1 MERDRGKAVME
12 WVLAA
17 VLVAVSVW
25 FSKTYTKDASRL
37 ATMWLA
43 NGLVVGLLLC
53 TTTRRWPPL
62 LLAGFLGNLIGAAA
76 ANDPARSIAISGS
89 FNLLEV
95 LVAAWPLR
103 HARDAQALAGIADLT
118 RPKWFAKFFVAAVL
132 VAPLVSG
139 IAVAGFSFLRT
150 GLFASERLEI
160 WVIAHAIG
168 MGIMVPV
175 TLAFRSSELRV
186 LFDRRRI
193 PEKLLVF
200 ALLVG
205 VTCIVFW
212 QSHYPLLFLMFPPLL
227 LVAMRAGFAATSGA
241 ILLVTVAAV
250 GFSNAGHGPL
260 ALIGGG
266 AKERYLVLQLFI
278 GVQILTL
285 FPIVLMMAER
295 RRARRVSR
303 ANELR
308 YRMLADNSSDVIL
321 LTDADSRRVY
331 VSPAVTEMLGWT
343 PEEFLR
349 LSFRDLVHPDDLEAV
364 TAKIHPPDPTWTKLM
379 LVYRA
384 RRRDGAVI
392 WIEAQVAKFKDKHV
406 AELAGLGAHGLDR
419 GRFNHGKDGVEGRVV
434 TLRDI
439 TRRRLAEQQL
449 EAANLQLAS
458 LVWKDSLT
466 GLANRRRF
474 DEYLGQEWDRA
485 VRSRSPLALIILD
498 VDHFKVYNDCYGH
511 QQGDHCLI
519 AVSDAIASGLHRPSD
534 LAARYGGEE
543 FAVVMPDTTLA
554 GAQQVAERIRRNLLG
569 LRIAHAGSAL
579 GVVTVSVG
587 VADCIPHSS
596 QSEDELVQAADAAM
610 YRSKEGGRNRT
621 TTALLEP
628 PPMALSVVK

>member
-1 MERDRGKAVME
+1 MA
-12 WVLAA
+12 WA
-17 VLVAVSVW
+17 LVALLVAASVW
-25 FSKTYTKDASRL
+25 FSKSYTKDATRL

-53 TTTRRWPPL
+53 TTTRRWPS
-62 LLAGFLGNLIGAAA
+62 LLAAGFAGNALGAALA
-76 ANDPARSIAISGS
+76 HDPARSVAVSAIVNI
-89 FNLLEV
+89 FEV

-103 HARDAQALAGIADLT
+103 HARETQALAGIADLT
-118 RPKWFAKFFVAAVL
+118 RPALFAKFLAFAVL
-132 VAPLVSG
+132 LAPALSG
-139 IAVAGFSFLRT
+139 IAIAAQSYAHYH
-150 GLFASERLEI
+150 LFEAERLLL
-160 WVIAHAIG
+160 WFIAHALG

-175 TLAFRSSELRV
+175 TLSFRSSELHA
-186 LFDRRRI
+186 LFDRRRV
-193 PEKLLVF
+193 PEKLLML

-212 QSHYPLLFLMFPPLL
+212 QSHFPLLFLMFPPLL
-227 LVAMRAGFAATSGA
+227 LIAMRAGFAAISGA
-241 ILLVTVAAV
+241 MLLVAIAAV
-250 GFSNAGHGPL
+250 GFSNAGYGPL

-266 AKERYLVLQLFI
+266 AQERYLVLQLFI

-295 RRARRVSR
+295 RRARRASR

-321 LTDADSRRVY
+321 LTDADSRRLY
-331 VSPAVTEMLGWT
+331 VSPAVEEMLGWT

-349 LSFRDLVHPDDLEAV
+349 SSFRDLVHPEDLEAV
-364 TAKIHPPDPTWTKLM
+364 TAKIHPPDPSWTKLM

-392 WIEAQVAKFKDKHV
+392 WVEAQVAKFRDKHV
-406 AELAGLGAHGLDR
+406 AELAGLDVQ
-419 GRFNHGKDGVEGRVV
+419 RFNHGPDGVEGRVV

-439 TRRRLAEQQL
+439 TRRRIAEQQL

-474 DEYLGQEWDRA
+474 DEFLEQEWDRA
-485 VRSRSPLALIILD
+485 VRSRHALALIILD
-498 VDHFKVYNDCYGH
+498 VDHFKIYNDCYGH
-511 QQGDHCLI
+511 QQGDHCLV
-519 AVSDAIASGLHRPSD
+519 AVAKAIADGLHRPSD

-554 GAQQVAERIRRNLLG
+554 GAQQVAERIRHNLLAQH
-569 LRIAHAGSAL
+569 IAHAGSAL
-579 GVVTVSVG
+579 GLVSVSVG
-587 VADCIPHSS
+587 VAACVPHST
-596 QSEDELVQAADAAM
+596 QGDEDLVQTADAAL

-621 TTALLEP
+621 TIAFLEP
-628 PPMALSVVK
+628 PPTERSAVN